1 MSAGH
6 QSSGKLKQTTTAAED
21 AAATLFTMSNARF
34 NPLSR
39 AEKSL
44 TALTTKFMTLLQDS
58 HNGVLDLRSVTSLLL
73 FYVDDGNKAH
83 CMFD

>member
-6 QSSGKLKQTTTAAED
+6 QSSGKLKQTTTAED

-39 AEKSL
+39 TEKSL
-44 TALTTKFMTLLQDS
+44 TALTSKFMTLLQDS

-73 FYVDDGNKAH
+73 FYVDNGNIVH
-83 CMFD
+83 SMIE